1 MQVEIACK
9 AGKPLFL
16 HERDAHRDLVD
27 VLQKFKG
34 QLPPVI
40 VHCFTGTESE
50 AEMYI
55 EMGCYLGVTG
65 FICKAERGKVVR
77 KLLKERTV
85 PLTRLV
91 IETDAPFMMPP
102 LPSRD
107 YGGLNPH
114 ARNNEPCTLP
124 LVVKTLAELYN
135 LPVEEVAAVTTAN
148 ATALFQL

>member
-16 HERDAHRDLVD
+16 HEREAHRDLVD

-34 QLPPVI
+34 QPPPVI
-40 VHCFTGTESE
+40 VHCFTGTEPE

-55 EMGCYLGVTG
+55 EMGCYIGVTG

-102 LPSRD
+102 LPSKD

-124 LVVKTLAELYN
+124 LVVETLAELYR